1 MFGGRDYDYLQVVRP
16 GAPVTA
22 IAVNSD
28 RTSRPVADALL
39 PLGAALV
46 ALLFAVLLGSS
57 FARRPAGQ
65 KALWGAG
72 FACFGIAAACEAAA
86 QRAGWSEGLFK
97 AYYAAGGV
105 LTVALLG
112 AGSAW
117 LLLRP
122 RARDMLLGGLLV
134 AAVAGVVAIAVA
146 PVDHSA
152 LASAS
157 GLRPPSNSVLRGHA
171 FLWAIALNSFGTL
184 FLVGG
189 SLLAIARRQRVRTN
203 VWIGAGALVVALS
216 TGMSCAG
223 TYSLVYAGELIGI
236 SMMFFGFRFAA
247 APPPKPE
254 PARRYLIPA
263 GSATQSRVT

>member
-1 MFGGRDYDYLQVVRP
+1 MFGGRDYDYLQVVKP
-16 GAPVTA
+16 GSPVTPLGSA
-22 IAVNSD
+22 SSKTAP
-28 RTSRPVADALL
+28 TVADSLL
-39 PLGAALV
+39 PLGATLV
-46 ALLFAVLLGSS
+46 ALLFAGMLASS
-57 FARRPAGQ
+57 FVRRPAGQ
-65 KALWGAG
+65 KAFWATG
-72 FACFGIAAACEAAA
+72 FACFAVAAACEAAA

-134 AAVAGVVAIAVA
+134 AAVAGVVAVALA

-184 FLVGG
+184 FL
-189 SLLAIARRQRVRTN
+189 
-203 VWIGAGALVVALS
+203 
-216 TGMSCAG
+216 
-223 TYSLVYAGELIGI
+223 
-236 SMMFFGFRFAA
+236 
-247 APPPKPE
+247 
-254 PARRYLIPA
+254 
-263 GSATQSRVT
+263 